1 MATRW
6 PISVVGVAEII
17 SEKELQRLFKQKRPL
32 VVKLGVDPTSKDLHL
47 GHAVVL
53 RMLKQFQDLGHK
65 AYLVIGDFTAS
76 IGDPAGVSKTRP
88 ILSDEQIRENMQ
100 SYLEQARLV
109 LDMDKTEVVY
119 NSSWHKSMSLH
130 QFIGYAS
137 QISVNQLIDRE
148 DFANRLSN
156 QQPLALPELLYPVVQ
171 GLDSVELKADIEIG
185 GWDQRLNLLT
195 ARELQKKLGQRP
207 EVLLMMKALL
217 GSDGVKKMSKSE
229 NNYIALG
236 ASADQMFGKI
246 MSLADELIPN
256 FAEAAAGCDE
266 LEVKRLLALH
276 PKQAKIE
283 LGKKIVAIYHGS
295 AAANLAAERFEDTFT
310 NRRVSSHLVENVT
323 FDDWEIPLI
332 QAVTKAALTSTSEA
346 RRLIEQG
353 GVKLNGKTV
362 TDQFQPIGLRKSGA
376 QLQVGKFRFF
386 ALRWKK

>member
-1 MATRW
+1 MATHW
-6 PISVVGVAEII
+6 SITVIGVAEII
-17 SEKELQRLFKQKRPL
+17 SEKELQRLFKQRRPL

-53 RMLKQFQDLGHK
+53 RMLRQFQDLGHK

-76 IGDPAGVSKTRP
+76 IGDPAGVNKTRP
-88 ILSDEQIRENMQ
+88 VLTDEQIRENMHT
-100 SYLEQARLV
+100 YLEQAKLV
-109 LDMDKTEVVY
+109 LDMEKTEVVY

-130 QFIGYAS
+130 QFVGYAT
-137 QISVNQLIDRE
+137 QISVNQLIERE
-148 DFANRLSN
+148 DFANRLTN
-156 QQPLALPELLYPVVQ
+156 QQPLALHELLYPVVQ
-171 GLDSVELKADIEIG
+171 ALDSVELKADIEIG

-195 ARELQKKLGQRP
+195 ARELQKKLGQQP

-217 GSDGVKKMSKSE
+217 GTDGVKKMSKSE
-229 NNYIALG
+229 NNYIGLSE
-236 ASADQMFGKI
+236 SADQMFGKI
-246 MSLADELIPN
+246 MSLADDLIPN
-256 FAEAAAGCDE
+256 FAEVAAGCDGIE
-266 LEVKRLLALH
+266 IKRLLTLH

-283 LGKKIVAIYHGS
+283 LGKKIVGIYHGNE
-295 AAANLAAERFEDTFT
+295 AAASAAERFEDTFT

-362 TDQFQPIGLRKSGA
+362 TEQFQKINLRKSSA